1 MKSEELICPQ
11 AVVGEKVRR
20 EKALDFSGCN
30 SRPGNQRTRTTQPI
44 FMSMG
49 CHRQFWGQP
58 ADRLGAETD
67 FLRCSFDFLGSK
79 DTSFVQPAIYGL

>member
-11 AVVGEKVRR
+11 AVVGEKVRH
-20 EKALDFSGCN
+20 EKVLDFSVCN
-30 SRPGNQRTRTTQPI
+30 SRPGTQRTRTTQPI

-67 FLRCSFDFLGSK
+67 FLRCFFDFLGSK